1 VASYPD
7 NDREAE
13 PGLLIA
19 GKLECIKVAC
29 GDGKFVREKGAF
41 ISGSQEHELSTQLGN

>member
-29 GDGKFVREKGAF
+29 GDRKFKNEKVG
-41 ISGSQEHELSTQLGN
+41 GL